1 MQLKNLQQ
9 MTKIKIVFV
18 LPNLMPG
25 GAEKVVSFIAQN
37 LDPNQ
42 FSPELWII
50 GSKSE
55 KDFEVS
61 GITLKYFNIQRVRN
75 SFTALFKALRKHKPQ
90 VVLSSITY
98 LNVMMGFLSVFLPK
112 IKFIGREANIL
123 SIKSKID
130 GKGNPLN
137 RLMFLLFFNK
147 LDLII
152 CQSQDMLNDFVINY
166 KMDSRKLALINNPIP
181 EGKSNQ
187 VSESQISGQPIKF
200 VTVGKF
206 KKQKG
211 HERLLRAV
219 SKIDVPFEYTLIGDG
234 GEKDKISRLI
244 TELNLTDKI
253 KHIPFSNNVEAHLME
268 HHIFLQ
274 GAFIEGFPNC
284 LLESCAVGLPI
295 VAFDAPGG
303 LNEIIV
309 TDLNGYRCQD
319 ESEFIAALSQAIN
332 TEWNREAIRK
342 DIFTRYG
349 SDKIIAKYESLFKDV
364 LSS

>member
-1 MQLKNLQQ
+1 MKPQPN
-9 MTKIKIVFV
+9 KIKIVFV

-37 LDPNQ
+37 IDRHK
-42 FSPELWII
+42 FSSELWII
-50 GSKSE
+50 GSKSD
-55 KDFEVS
+55 KDFKVS
-61 GITLKYFNIQRVRN
+61 GIPVTYFNIQRVRH
-75 SFTALFKALRKHKPQ
+75 SFTALYKALRRHKPE

-98 LNVMMGFLSVFLPK
+98 LNIMMGILSVCFPK

-137 RLMFLLFFNK
+137 RILFLLFFTK
-147 LDLII
+147 LDVII
-152 CQSQDMLNDFVINY
+152 CQSQDMLDDFVVNYRINP
-166 KMDSRKLALINNPIP
+166 RKLVLINNPIP
-181 EGKSNQ
+181 ETKSNL
-187 VSESQISGQPIKF
+187 ISNTPEVGKPIKF
-200 VTVGKF
+200 ITVGKF

-219 SKIDVPFEYTLIGDG
+219 SQIGLDFEYTLIGDG
-234 GEKDKISRLI
+234 GEREKISRLI
-244 TELNLTDKI
+244 SELNLTDKI
-253 KHIPFSNNVEAHLME
+253 KHIPFTNEVEAHLKT
-268 HHIFLQ
+268 HHFFLQ

-284 LLESCAVGLPI
+284 LLESCAAGLPI

-309 TDLNGYRCQD
+309 ADLNGYRCLD
-319 ESEFIAALSQAIN
+319 ESEFIGALLEAITTN
-332 TEWNREAIRK
+332 WNREAIRK

-349 SDKIIAKYESLFKDV
+349 SDKIIAKYESLFKEV
-364 LSS
+364 LNS